1 MVCLNVLVLV
11 STQFCLET
19 FKLNFNK
26 RWKTKQFCLSN
37 FCLLDSQMK
46 SLCVKAL
53 TRIFKVSD
61 LDNDGILNDNEL
73 NFFQV
78 SQLIDCH
85 AWQCW
90 QKVQY
95 VQKLFASFDNNGV
108 FVCSQR
114 TCFNTP
120 LEPQALED
128 VKNVVRKN
136 LNDGVCDNGLTLKGR
151 NWWAPRVNVP
161 TNLCPIIPD
170 RVVWYSCDIPLQ
182 ASCSST
188 RCSSSEVAMKRRGQ
202 CWGGSDTMMT
212 WS

>member
-1 MVCLNVLVLV
+1 
-11 STQFCLET
+11 
-19 FKLNFNK
+19 
-26 RWKTKQFCLSN
+26 
-37 FCLLDSQMK
+37 MK

-85 AWQCW
+85 SWQRW
-90 QKVQY
+90 QKVQF
-95 VQKLFASFDNNGV
+95 VRELFASSDDNNGV

-151 NWWAPRVNVP
+151 NGLLILMYTQISVP
-161 TNLCPIIPD
+161 VIPD
-170 RVVWYSCDIPLQ
+170 PVVWYYCDIPLQ

-188 RCSSSEVAMKRRGQ
+188 PCSSSEVAMKQHGR
-202 CWGGSDTMMT
+202 CWGGSDMMMT